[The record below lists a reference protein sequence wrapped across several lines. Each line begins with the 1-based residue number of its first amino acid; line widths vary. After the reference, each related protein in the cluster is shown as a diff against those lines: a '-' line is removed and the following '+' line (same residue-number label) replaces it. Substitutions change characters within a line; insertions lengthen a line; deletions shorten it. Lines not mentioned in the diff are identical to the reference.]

1 MYETFRELLE
11 LSHFIYFTITDE
23 GIVNFLN
30 PAGRDFFGVN
40 EAETELRLPD
50 IFGHHIDYV
59 TTQNIIQQDGR
70 LTECEVAIKSADGM
84 RVMSI
89 TAIQNQNPEEKS
101 CRIKGLM
108 HDVTEKIKSDQ
119 QSIKNNLELVELNKK
134 LKETQAAL
142 IQNEKMASLGQLA
155 AGIAHE
161 INNPLSFVQS
171 NFISLQKYTPVIL
184 GYIEKIEEICKEN
197 SGPSER
203 LAGIREDMDIEFI
216 LGDLSSILSESQEG
230 FSRIISI
237 VKEMKSF
244 SRSDAAET
252 ADYDINN
259 GIRSTLIVAGNAYK
273 YSADLET
280 DFGKVPRIRCVSS
293 EINQVLL
300 NIIINASQAMSS
312 GVKGIIKI
320 KTWSEYGAVFCSISN
335 NGEPI
340 PQNRLNRI
348 FDPFYTTKPP
358 GKGTGLGLSH
368 AHNIIVEI
376 HKGELTVESGEW
388 TTFTIKLP
396 VSKNDN
402 NPEGPDDK

>member
-1 MYETFRELLE
+1 MYETFRDLLE
-11 LSHFIYFTITDE
+11 LTHFIYFTITDE
-23 GIVNFLN
+23 GIISFLN
-30 PAGRDFFGVN
+30 PAGKAFFGVN

-50 IFGHHIDYV
+50 LFEHHIDYV
-59 TTQNIIQQDGR
+59 TTQNILLEEGR
-70 LTECEVAIKSADGM
+70 LTECEVALKSSAGM

-89 TAIQNQNPEEKS
+89 TAIQNKNLEAKS

-108 HDVTEKIKSDQ
+108 HDVTEKIRSDQ

-184 GYIEKIEEICKEN
+184 GYIEKIEEICREN
-197 SGPSER
+197 SGTNDN
-203 LAGIREDMDIEFI
+203 LAKIRDDMDIEFI
-216 LGDLSSILSESQEG
+216 LSDLDSILSESQDG

-259 GIRSTLIVAGNAYK
+259 GIRSTIIVAGNAYK

-312 GVKGIIKI
+312 EKKGIIKI
-320 KTWSEYGAVFCSISN
+320 KTWSEDGAVYCSISN

-340 PQNRLNRI
+340 PQNRLSRI
-348 FDPFYTTKPP
+348 FEPFYTTKPP

-376 HKGELTVESGEW
+376 HKGELIVESGEW

-396 VSKNDN
+396 A
-402 NPEGPDDK
+402 PEENSQVRDDK